1 MSLTRSENDK
11 IIAGVC
17 GGIARSIGVE
27 TLWVRL
33 ALMLF
38 VLLGG
43 SGFALYIVLWLFLPR
58 ESGGSAFGDL
68 RRDFRATKS

>member
-1 MSLTRSENDK
+1 MSLTRSENNK

-17 GGIARSIGVE
+17 GGIARSLGVE

-33 ALMLF
+33 ALVVF

-43 SGFALYIVLWLFLPR
+43 SGIALYLVLWLFLPR
-58 ESGGSAFGDL
+58 AGGGSAFEDL
-68 RRDFRATKS
+68 RREFRRP